1 MRNWQC
7 LVVTA
12 KPATRKWQPKKILK
26 LLFTLS
32 GATLVHYA
40 TERRGPS

>member
-12 KPATRKWQPKKILK
+12 KPATRKWQ
-26 LLFTLS
+26 T
-32 GATLVHYA
+32 
-40 TERRGPS
+40 